1 MTKELKGLVF
11 NIQRFSIQDGPGIRT
26 TVFMKGCPLTCPW
39 CSNPEGI
46 SSVPEIMTS
55 DRKCIGCKKCVEVCP
70 LNAISYVDGV
80 RQINWNLCTN
90 CLECAKVCPSHS
102 IGVIGK
108 YMTVDEAFKVA
119 SRDAPFYRNTGGGV
133 TVSGGEPLLQ
143 WQFVLELLKK
153 CKKIGLHTALDT
165 SGYCRWEDMRKVLE
179 YVDLILFD
187 VKHADSESLKET
199 CGASNQLMLDNLKKA
214 SRMSKIWL
222 RVPLIP
228 NFNDSESNIRAV
240 AELAIGTKAE
250 KVSLL
255 PYHEYGKHKYQRLG
269 KKYGFNG
276 TGILKPDH
284 QIVVTSQQILES
296 YGLEVSIGS

>member
-1 MTKELKGLVF
+1 
-11 NIQRFSIQDGPGIRT
+11 
-26 TVFMKGCPLTCPW
+26 MKGCPLSCPW

-46 SSVPEIMTS
+46 SPVPEIMTS

-70 LNAISYVDGV
+70 LKAISCVDGI

-90 CLECAKVCPSHS
+90 CLECAKTCPSHS
-102 IGVIGK
+102 IGIIGE
-108 YMTVDEAFKVA
+108 YMTIDEVFKVA
-119 SRDAPFYRNTGGGV
+119 SRDTPFYRNTGGGV

-143 WQFVLELLKK
+143 WQFVLELLKR
-153 CKKIGLHTALDT
+153 CKEAGLHTALDT

-187 VKHADSESLKET
+187 VKHTDSESLKET
-199 CGASNQLMLDNLKKA
+199 CGVSNQLILDNLEKA
-214 SRMSKIWL
+214 TRMSKIWL
-222 RVPLIP
+222 RIPLIP
-228 NFNDSESNIRAV
+228 DFNDSESNIRAV
-240 AELAIGTKAE
+240 AELAIGTKTE

-255 PYHEYGKHKYQRLG
+255 PYHQYGKHKYQRLG
-269 KKYGFNG
+269 KKYRFNG
-276 TGILKPDH
+276 TNILKPDH

>member
-46 SSVPEIMTS
+46 SLVPEIMTS
-55 DRKCIGCKKCVEVCP
+55 DRKCIVCKKCVEVCP

-102 IGVIGK
+102 IGVIGE
-108 YMTVDEAFKVA
+108 YLTVDEAFKVA
-119 SRDAPFYRNTGGGV
+119 TRDVPFYRNTGGGV

-143 WQFVLELLKK
+143 WQFVLELLEK
-153 CKKIGLHTALDT
+153 CKKIGLHTTLDT
-165 SGYCRWEDMRKVLE
+165 SGYCRWEDMRKVLN

-187 VKHADSESLKET
+187 VKHMDSESLKET
-199 CGASNQLMLDNLKKA
+199 CGASNQLILDNLKKA

-222 RVPLIP
+222 RIPLIP
-228 NFNDSESNIRAV
+228 NFNDSESNMRAV

-250 KVSLL
+250 RVSLL
-255 PYHEYGKHKYQRLG
+255 PYHQYGKHKYERLG
-269 KKYGFNG
+269 KKYRFNG